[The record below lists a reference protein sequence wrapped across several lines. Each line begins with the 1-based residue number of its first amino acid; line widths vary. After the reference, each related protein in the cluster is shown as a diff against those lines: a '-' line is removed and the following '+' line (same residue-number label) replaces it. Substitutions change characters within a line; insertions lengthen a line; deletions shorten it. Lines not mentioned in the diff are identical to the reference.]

1 MGNSDWHNLEYDE
14 VLKKLDS
21 SPIGLDDK
29 DAAHR
34 LDTYG
39 PNELVETQRVSPLKM
54 FLRQFADLMV
64 IILIIAAVIS
74 ASIGIYHMV
83 EDGGGISDEIFDA
96 IVIMIIVILNAVFGF
111 IQEYRAEQAI
121 QALKAM
127 AAPTAKVYRDGE
139 AIQVPARE
147 LVPGDVVELATGD
160 CVPADARLIEAIN
173 LNADEAS
180 LTGESV
186 PVSKLTHSL
195 KGDVLLGDRR
205 NMVYSGTAIESGRG
219 KAAIVSTG
227 MNTELGKIAGMV
239 QELEEEPPLKAKI
252 NRMAK
257 QIGIIVLVAVGIV
270 FAVGALRGIDTVKM
284 FLTAVSLA
292 VAAIPEGLPAVVT
305 ISLALGVQ
313 RMVRR
318 HALIRRLPA
327 VETLGSA
334 TVICSDKTGTL
345 TKGEMNIRTIQTDDA
360 IFKVEGEGFTP
371 SGKFFKDEEEMDP
384 KTNETL
390 ALLLKAGILC
400 NDSNLVQKEGLWTID
415 GDTTE
420 GTLLV
425 AAKRAGLDFDEIF
438 KEERIG
444 EIGFSSDRKRMTTI
458 HQSNPSK
465 VAYSKGATESLLE
478 ISDRILEDGKVVPL
492 PQEKKDSINRATEA
506 MAMRGLRTLALA
518 YRPLPDDVEDMS
530 EEVIEK
536 DLIFLGHVGMIDSP
550 RSDAIAAIEECK
562 RAGIHVVMITGD
574 HKLTAVAVAK
584 EMGLIEEHAE
594 HALTGSELTKM
605 SDEELYHHVEHTPV
619 YARVSPADKLRII
632 DAWKRRGDIVAMT
645 GDGVNDAPA
654 LKKADIGVAMGITG
668 TDVSKASSDMI
679 LTDDN
684 FSSIVHSVEEGR
696 AIYDN
701 IRKFVLYLLSC
712 NTGEVATMFIA
723 TMLFADPRILPFLLP
738 VQILWMNLVTDGLP
752 ALALGV
758 DPAAPDVME
767 RRPKDPN
774 EPPITRDMIAI
785 MISVGIIMA
794 IGTLAVFQFASSD
807 YYGADI
813 DRARTMAFS
822 TLVMF
827 QMFFVF
833 SARSP
838 YIPLHKLG
846 FFGNKKLILA
856 VAVSILL
863 QLMIVYLAPL
873 QAAFSTAPLELIDW
887 VWIVVTASTVLIAME
902 IFKTVRYRRRS
913 TAV

>member
-1 MGNSDWHNLEYDE
+1 MGNSDWHNLESDV

-29 DAAHR
+29 DAAAR
-34 LDTYG
+34 LETYG
-39 PNELVETQRVSPLKM
+39 PNELVETQRISPLKM

-74 ASIGIYHMV
+74 ASIGLYHMLY
-83 EDGGGISDEIFDA
+83 EGTGMADEIFDA
-96 IVIMIIVILNAVFGF
+96 VVIMIIVILNAVFGF
-111 IQEYRAEQAI
+111 VQEYKAEQAI
-121 QALKAM
+121 HALKAM
-127 AAPTAKVYRDGE
+127 AAPTARAYRDGE

-147 LVPGDVVELATGD
+147 LVPGDVIALATGD
-160 CVPADARLIEAIN
+160 RVPADGRLIEAIN

-186 PVSKLTHSL
+186 PVGKLTHSL
-195 KGDVLLGDRR
+195 KGDIFLGDRR

-219 KAAIVSTG
+219 KAVISCTG
-227 MNTELGKIAGMV
+227 MQTELGKIAGMV
-239 QELEEEPPLKAKI
+239 QELEEEPPLRAKI

-257 QIGIIVLVAVGIV
+257 QIGMIVLVAVGIV
-270 FAVGALRGIDTVKM
+270 FAVGAFRGIDMVKM

-371 SGKFFKDEEEMDP
+371 EGEFLHDGERIDP
-384 KTNETL
+384 LENQTL

-400 NDSNLVQKEGLWTID
+400 NDSDLVQKEGAWSID

-425 AAKRAGLDFDEIF
+425 AAMRAGMNFDEICE
-438 KEERIG
+438 EERIG

-458 HQSNPSK
+458 HQANPSK
-465 VAYSKGATESLLE
+465 IAYAKGATESMLD
-478 ISDRILEDGKVVPL
+478 ISDRILESGQVVPL
-492 PQEKKDSINRATEA
+492 HQEKKDSINRATEA

-518 YRPLPDDVEDMS
+518 YRPLPDDLDDFS
-530 EEVIEK
+530 EEAVER
-536 DLIFLGHVGMIDSP
+536 DLIFLGHVGMIDAP
-550 RSDAIAAIEECK
+550 RSDAVRAIEECK
-562 RAGIHVVMITGD
+562 HAGIHVVMITGD
-574 HKLTAVAVAK
+574 HKLTATAVAK
-584 EMGLIEEHAE
+584 EMGLIEEHVD
-594 HALTGSELTKM
+594 HAVTGNELAKM
-605 SDEELYHHVEHTPV
+605 SDQELYDHVEHTPV

-632 DAWKRRGDIVAMT
+632 DAWKKKGHIVAMT

-668 TDVSKASSDMI
+668 TDVSKESSDMI

-684 FSSIVHSVEEGR
+684 FASIVHSVEEGR
-696 AIYDN
+696 SIYDN

-723 TMLFADPRILPFLLP
+723 TLLFADPRILPFLLP

-767 RRPKDPN
+767 RKPKDPN

-785 MISVGIIMA
+785 MVVVGLIMA
-794 IGTLAVFQFASSD
+794 IGTLSVFHFANSS
-807 YYGADI
+807 GVDI
-813 DRARTMAFS
+813 DRSRTMAFS

-856 VAVSILL
+856 VTVSILL
-863 QLMIVYLAPL
+863 QLMIIYFAPL
-873 QAAFSTAPLELIDW
+873 QTAFSTVPLELIDW
-887 VWIVVTASTVLIAME
+887 VWIVLTASTVLLIME
-902 IFKTVRYRRRS
+902 SFKTWRYRKRS
-913 TAV
+913 TPA

>member
-1 MGNSDWHNLEYDE
+1 MGNSGWHNLESDE

-29 DAAHR
+29 DAARR
-34 LDTYG
+34 LETYG
-39 PNELVETQRVSPLKM
+39 PNELVETQRISPLKM

-64 IILIIAAVIS
+64 IILIIAAIIS
-74 ASIGIYHMV
+74 ASIGFYHMFY
-83 EDGGGISDEIFDA
+83 EGKGITDEIFDT
-96 IVIMIIVILNAVFGF
+96 IVILIIVILNAVFGF
-111 IQEYRAEQAI
+111 VQEYKAEQAI

-127 AAPTAKVYRDGE
+127 AAPTARAYRDGE

-147 LVPGDVVELATGD
+147 LVPGDVIALATGD
-160 CVPADARLIEAIN
+160 RVPADGRLIEAVN
-173 LNADEAS
+173 LNVDEAS
-180 LTGESV
+180 LTGESASV
-186 PVSKLTHSL
+186 GKLTHSL
-195 KGDVLLGDRR
+195 KGDIFLGDRR

-219 KAAIVSTG
+219 KAVIACTG

-239 QELEEEPPLKAKI
+239 QELEEEPPLKARI

-257 QIGIIVLVAVGIV
+257 QIGIIVVVAVVIV
-270 FAVGALRGIDTVKM
+270 FAVGAFRGIDTVKM

-360 IFKVEGEGFTP
+360 IFKVDGDGFTP
-371 SGKFFKDEEEMDP
+371 EGKFYRGEEEIDP
-384 KTNETL
+384 LKNETL
-390 ALLLKAGILC
+390 KLLLKAGILC
-400 NDSNLVQKEGLWTID
+400 NDSDLVKKDNQWSID

-425 AAKRAGLDFDEIF
+425 AARRAKMDFDDCY

-458 HQSNPSK
+458 HQANPSK
-465 VAYSKGATESLLE
+465 IAYSKGATESLLE
-478 ISDRILEDGKVVPL
+478 ISDRILEDGQVVPL
-492 PQEKKDSINRATEA
+492 HQEKKDSINRATEA
-506 MAMRGLRTLALA
+506 MAMKGLRTLALA
-518 YRPLPDDVEDMS
+518 YRPLPDDLTDFS
-530 EEVIEK
+530 EEVVEK

-550 RSDAIAAIEECK
+550 RSDAIKAIEECK
-562 RAGIHVVMITGD
+562 KAGIHVVMITGD
-574 HKLTAVAVAK
+574 HKLTATAVAK
-584 EMGLIEEHAE
+584 EMGLIEEHID
-594 HALTGSELTKM
+594 HAVTGSELSKM
-605 SDEELYHHVEHTPV
+605 SDQELDDRVEHTPV

-632 DAWKRRGDIVAMT
+632 DAWKEKGHIVAMT

-668 TDVSKASSDMI
+668 TDVSKESADMI

-684 FSSIVHSVEEGR
+684 FSSIVHAVEEGR
-696 AIYDN
+696 SIYDN

-723 TMLFADPRILPFLLP
+723 TLIFVDPRILPFFLP

-758 DPAAPDVME
+758 DPADPNVME
-767 RRPKDPN
+767 RKPRDPN

-785 MISVGIIMA
+785 MIAVGLIMA
-794 IGTLAVFQFASSD
+794 FGTLLIFHLEFSAGV
-807 YYGADI
+807 GV

-822 TLVMF
+822 TLVLF

-846 FFGNKKLILA
+846 FLGNKKLILA

-863 QLMIVYLAPL
+863 QLMIIYVPPL
-873 QAAFSTAPLELIDW
+873 QTAFSTSPLELIDW
-887 VWIVVTASTVLIAME
+887 FWMILTASSVLIIME
-902 IFKTVRYRRRS
+902 SFKTWRYRRRS
-913 TAV
+913 APT

>member
-1 MGNSDWHNLEYDE
+1 MGNSGWYHLESDE

-29 DAAHR
+29 DAAAR
-34 LDTYG
+34 LETYG

-74 ASIGIYHMV
+74 ASIGFYHMFY
-83 EDGGGISDEIFDA
+83 EGKGMADEIFDA

-111 IQEYRAEQAI
+111 VQEYKAEQAI

-127 AAPTAKVYRDGE
+127 AAPTARAFRDGE

-147 LVPGDVVELATGD
+147 LVPGDVIALATGD
-160 CVPADARLIEAIN
+160 RIPADGRLIEAIN

-186 PVSKLTHSL
+186 PVGKLTHSL
-195 KGDVLLGDRR
+195 KGEIFLGDRR

-219 KAAIVSTG
+219 KAVIVCTG
-227 MNTELGKIAGMV
+227 MQTELGKIAGMV
-239 QELEEEPPLKAKI
+239 QELEEEPPLKARI

-270 FAVGALRGIDTVKM
+270 FAVGALRGIDVVKM

-345 TKGEMNIRTIQTDDA
+345 TKGEMNIRTIQTDDS
-360 IFKVEGEGFTP
+360 IFKVKGDGFTP
-371 SGKFFKDEEEMDP
+371 EGKFYEGEEEIDP
-384 KTNETL
+384 LKNETL
-390 ALLLKAGILC
+390 KLLLKVGILC
-400 NDSNLVQKEGLWTID
+400 NDSELVQKDELWSID

-425 AAKRAGLDFDEIF
+425 AARRAGMDFDDCCM
-438 KEERIG
+438 EERIG

-458 HQSNPSK
+458 HQANPSK
-465 VAYSKGATESLLE
+465 IAYSKGATESLLE

-492 PQEKKDSINRATEA
+492 HTEKKDSINRATEE
-506 MAMRGLRTLALA
+506 MAKRGLRTLALA
-518 YRPLPDDVEDMS
+518 YRPLPDDLVDFS
-530 EEVIEK
+530 EESVEE
-536 DLIFLGHVGMIDSP
+536 DLIFLGHVGMIDAP
-550 RSDAIAAIEECK
+550 RSDAVKAIEECK
-562 RAGIHVVMITGD
+562 GAGIHVVMITGD
-574 HKLTAVAVAK
+574 HKLTATAVAK
-584 EMGLIEEHAE
+584 EMGLIEEHVD
-594 HALTGSELTKM
+594 HAITGSELSKM
-605 SDEELYHHVEHTPV
+605 TDEDLYDNVEQTPV

-632 DAWKRRGDIVAMT
+632 DAWKKRGHIVAMT

-668 TDVSKASSDMI
+668 TDVSKESADMI

-684 FSSIVHSVEEGR
+684 FASIVHSVEEGR
-696 AIYDN
+696 SIYDN

-723 TMLFADPRILPFLLP
+723 TMLFVDPRVLPFLLP

-767 RRPKDPN
+767 RKPKDPN

-785 MISVGIIMA
+785 MIAVGLIMA
-794 IGTLAVFQFASSD
+794 IGTLLVFHFAFES
-807 YYGADI
+807 GVDI
-813 DRARTMAFS
+813 DRARTMAFT

-846 FFGNKKLILA
+846 FLGNKKLILA

-863 QLMIVYLAPL
+863 QLMIIYFAPL
-873 QAAFSTAPLELIDW
+873 QTAFSTSPLELTDW
-887 VWIVVTASTVLIAME
+887 VWIVLTASSVLIVME
-902 IFKTVRYRRRS
+902 SFKTWRYRRRS
-913 TAV
+913 APT

>member
-1 MGNSDWHNLEYDE
+1 MGNSDWFNLESDA

-29 DAAHR
+29 DAARR
-34 LDTYG
+34 LETYG

-64 IILIIAAVIS
+64 IILIIAAIIS
-74 ASIGIYHMV
+74 ASIGFYHMFY
-83 EDGGGISDEIFDA
+83 EGTGIADEIFDT
-96 IVIMIIVILNAVFGF
+96 IVILIIVILNAVFGF
-111 IQEYRAEQAI
+111 VQEYKAEQAI

-127 AAPTAKVYRDGE
+127 AAPTARAYRDGE

-147 LVPGDVVELATGD
+147 LVPGDVIALATGD
-160 CVPADARLIEAIN
+160 RIPADGRLIEAVN

-186 PVSKLTHSL
+186 PVGKLTHSL
-195 KGDVLLGDRR
+195 KGDIFLGDRR

-219 KAAIVSTG
+219 KAVIVSTG
-227 MNTELGKIAGMV
+227 MKTELGKIAGMV
-239 QELEEEPPLKAKI
+239 QELEEEPPLKARI

-257 QIGIIVLVAVGIV
+257 QIGLIVLVAVGIV
-270 FAVGALRGIDTVKM
+270 FAVGALRGIDMVKM

-360 IFKVEGEGFTP
+360 IFKVDGDGFTP
-371 SGKFFKDEEEMDP
+371 EGRFYHGKEEIDP
-384 KTNETL
+384 LKNETL
-390 ALLLKAGILC
+390 KLLLKAGILC
-400 NDSNLVQKEGLWTID
+400 NDSELVKKDDQWSID

-425 AAKRAGLDFDEIF
+425 AARRAGMDVDECCA
-438 KEERIG
+438 EERIG

-458 HQSNPSK
+458 HQGNPSK
-465 VAYSKGATESLLE
+465 VAYSKGATESMLE
-478 ISDRILEDGKVVPL
+478 ISNRILEGGQVVSL

-518 YRPLPDDVEDMS
+518 YRPLPDDLADFS
-530 EEVIEK
+530 EEVVEK
-536 DLIFLGHVGMIDSP
+536 DLIFLGHVGMIDAP
-550 RSDAIAAIEECK
+550 RSDAIQAIEECK
-562 RAGIHVVMITGD
+562 QAGIHVVMITGD
-574 HKLTAVAVAK
+574 HKLTATAVAK
-584 EMGLIEEHAE
+584 EMGLIEEHVD
-594 HALTGSELTKM
+594 HAVTGSELSKM
-605 SDEELYHHVEHTPV
+605 SDQELVDHIEHTPV

-632 DAWKRRGDIVAMT
+632 DAWKQKGHIVAMT

-668 TDVSKASSDMI
+668 TDVSKESADMI

-684 FSSIVHSVEEGR
+684 FASIVHSVEEGR
-696 AIYDN
+696 SIYDN

-723 TMLFADPRILPFLLP
+723 TMFFVDARILPFLLP

-767 RRPKDPN
+767 RKPKDPN

-785 MISVGIIMA
+785 MISVGLIMA
-794 IGTLAVFQFASSD
+794 IGTLLVFHFAFESGVS
-807 YYGADI
+807 I
-813 DRARTMAFS
+813 ERARTMAFS
-822 TLVMF
+822 TLVLF

-856 VAVSILL
+856 VAVSLLL
-863 QLMIVYLAPL
+863 QLMIIYVAPL
-873 QAAFSTAPLELIDW
+873 QVAFSTAPLELNDW
-887 VWIVVTASTVLIAME
+887 VWMILTASSVLIIME
-902 IFKTVRYRRRS
+902 SFKTWRYRRRS
-913 TAV
+913 ASA

>member
-1 MGNSDWHNLEYDE
+1 MGNSGWHNLESNE

-29 DAAHR
+29 DAAR
-34 LDTYG
+34 LLDVHG
-39 PNELVETQRVSPLKM
+39 PNELVETVRVSPLKM

-64 IILIIAAVIS
+64 VILIIAAIMS
-74 ASIGIYHMV
+74 AGIAYY
-83 EDGGGISDEIFDA
+83 EITYEGKGADELVDPV
-96 IVIMIIVILNAVFGF
+96 VIMIIVILNAVFGF
-111 IQEYRAEQAI
+111 VQEYKAEQAI

-127 AAPTAKVYRDGE
+127 AAPTARVYRDGE
-139 AIQVPARE
+139 AIQIPSRQ
-147 LVPGDVVELATGD
+147 LVPGDVILLSTGD
-160 CVPADARLIEAIN
+160 RVPADGRLIEAVN

-186 PVSKLTHSL
+186 PVSKLTHGL
-195 KGDVLLGDRR
+195 KGEVFLGDRR

-219 KAAIVSTG
+219 KAVIVSTG
-227 MNTELGKIAGMV
+227 MQTELGKIAGMV

-270 FAVGALRGIDTVKM
+270 FAVGVFRNPEHIVLM
-284 FLTAVSLA
+284 LMTAVSLA

-313 RMVRR
+313 RMVKR

-327 VETLGSA
+327 VEALGSA

-371 SGKFFKDEEEMDP
+371 EGNFYLDDEKIDP
-384 KTNETL
+384 LQNETL
-390 ALLLKAGILC
+390 SLLLRTGILC
-400 NDSNLVQKEGLWTID
+400 NDSNLVQKEGLWSID

-425 AAKRAGLDFDEIF
+425 AAMRARIDFEEIL

-458 HQSNPSK
+458 HQSNPAK

-478 ISDRILEDGKVVPL
+478 ISDRILEDGEVVPL
-492 PQEKKDSINRATEA
+492 PQGKKESINRATEA
-506 MAMRGLRTLALA
+506 MATRGLRTLALA
-518 YRPLPDDVEDMS
+518 YRPLPDDLDDFS
-530 EEVIEK
+530 EEVVEK
-536 DLIFLGHVGMIDSP
+536 DLIFLGHVGMIDAP
-550 RSDAIAAIEECK
+550 RSDATKAIEECK
-562 RAGIHVVMITGD
+562 QAGIHVVMITGD
-574 HKLTAVAVAK
+574 HKLTATAVAK
-584 EMGLIEEHAE
+584 EMGLIEEHIDHAVTGAE
-594 HALTGSELTKM
+594 MSKM
-605 SDEELYHHVEHTPV
+605 SDQELHDQVEHIPV

-632 DAWKRRGDIVAMT
+632 DAWKERGHIVAMT

-668 TDVSKASSDMI
+668 TDVSKESADMI

-684 FSSIVHSVEEGR
+684 FASIVHSVEEGR
-696 AIYDN
+696 SIYDN

-723 TMLFADPRILPFLLP
+723 TMLFVDPRILPFLLP

-767 RRPKDPN
+767 RKPKDPN

-785 MISVGIIMA
+785 MMAVGLIMA
-794 IGTLAVFQFASSD
+794 IGTLLVFHFASES
-807 YYGADI
+807 GVEV
-813 DRARTMAFS
+813 DRARTMAFT

-846 FFGNKKLILA
+846 FLGNKKLILA

-863 QLMIVYLAPL
+863 QLMIVYVGPL
-873 QAAFSTAPLELIDW
+873 QTAFSTAPLEAMDW
-887 VWIVVTASTVLIAME
+887 LWTVLTASSVLIIME
-902 IFKTVRYRRRS
+902 SFKTWRYHRR
-913 TAV
+913 TASA

>member
-1 MGNSDWHNLEYDE
+1 MGNSGWFNLESDE

-29 DAAHR
+29 DAARR
-34 LDTYG
+34 LETYG

-54 FLRQFADLMV
+54 FLRQFADRMV
-64 IILIIAAVIS
+64 IILIIAAMIS
-74 ASIGIYHMV
+74 ASIGFYHMFY
-83 EDGGGISDEIFDA
+83 EGKGMADEIFDA

-111 IQEYRAEQAI
+111 VQEYKAEQAI

-127 AAPTAKVYRDGE
+127 AAPTARAFRDGE

-147 LVPGDVVELATGD
+147 LVPGDVIALTTGD
-160 CVPADARLIEAIN
+160 RIPADGRLIEAVN

-186 PVSKLTHSL
+186 PVGKLTHSL
-195 KGDVLLGDRR
+195 KGDIFLGDRR

-219 KAAIVSTG
+219 KAVIVCTG
-227 MNTELGKIAGMV
+227 MQTELGKIAGMV
-239 QELEEEPPLKAKI
+239 QELEEEPPLRAKI
-252 NRMAK
+252 NRMAD

-270 FAVGALRGIDTVKM
+270 FAVGAFRGIDVVKM

-360 IFKVEGEGFTP
+360 IFKIDGDGFTP
-371 SGKFFKDEEEMDP
+371 EGKFYHGEEEIDP
-384 KTNETL
+384 LKNETL
-390 ALLLKAGILC
+390 KLLLKAGVLC
-400 NDSNLVQKEGLWTID
+400 NDSELVKKDNQWSID

-425 AAKRAGLDFDEIF
+425 AARRAEMDFDDCC

-458 HQSNPSK
+458 HQANPSK

-478 ISDRILEDGKVVPL
+478 ISDRILEDGQVVPL
-492 PQEKKDSINRATEA
+492 HKEKKDSINRATEA
-506 MAMRGLRTLALA
+506 MAMKGLRTLALA
-518 YRPLPDDVEDMS
+518 YRPLPDDLTDFS
-530 EEVIEK
+530 EEVVEK

-550 RSDAIAAIEECK
+550 RSDAIQAIGKCK
-562 RAGIHVVMITGD
+562 KAGIQVVMITGD
-574 HKLTAVAVAK
+574 HKLTATAVAK
-584 EMGLIEEHAE
+584 EMGLIEEHIE
-594 HALTGSELTKM
+594 HAVTGSELSKM
-605 SDEELYHHVEHTPV
+605 SDQELYDHVEQTPV

-632 DAWKRRGDIVAMT
+632 DAWKKKGHIVAMT

-668 TDVSKASSDMI
+668 TDVSKESADMI

-684 FSSIVHSVEEGR
+684 FASIVHSVEEGR
-696 AIYDN
+696 SIYDN

-723 TMLFADPRILPFLLP
+723 TLIFVDPRILPFLLP

-758 DPAAPDVME
+758 DPADPNVME
-767 RRPKDPN
+767 RKPKDPN
-774 EPPITRDMIAI
+774 ESPITRDMIAI
-785 MISVGIIMA
+785 MIAVGLIMA
-794 IGTLAVFQFASSD
+794 FGTLLIFHLEYSAGV
-807 YYGADI
+807 GV

-822 TLVMF
+822 TLVLF

-846 FFGNKKLILA
+846 FLGNKKLIIA

-863 QLMIVYLAPL
+863 QLMIIYIEPL
-873 QAAFSTAPLELIDW
+873 QVAFSTSPLELMDW
-887 VWIVVTASTVLIAME
+887 VWMILTASSVLIIME
-902 IFKTVRYRRRS
+902 SFKTWRYRRRS
-913 TAV
+913 TPA

>member
-1 MGNSDWHNLEYDE
+1 
-14 VLKKLDS
+14 LKKLDS

-29 DAAHR
+29 DAARR
-34 LDTYG
+34 LETYG
-39 PNELVETQRVSPLKM
+39 PNELVETLKVSPLKM

-64 IILIIAAVIS
+64 IILIIAAIIS
-74 ASIGIYHMV
+74 ASIGFYHMFY
-83 EDGGGISDEIFDA
+83 EGKGMADEIFDA
-96 IVIMIIVILNAVFGF
+96 IVIMIIVILNSVFGF
-111 IQEYRAEQAI
+111 VQEYKAEQAI

-127 AAPTAKVYRDGE
+127 AAPTARAYRDGE

-147 LVPGDVVELATGD
+147 LVPGDVIALATGD
-160 CVPADARLIEAIN
+160 RIPADGRLIEAVN

-186 PVSKLTHSL
+186 PVGKLTHSL
-195 KGDVLLGDRR
+195 KGDIFLGDRR

-219 KAAIVSTG
+219 KAVIVCTG
-227 MNTELGKIAGMV
+227 MQTELGKIAGMV

-257 QIGIIVLVAVGIV
+257 QIGMIVLVAVGIV
-270 FAVGALRGIDTVKM
+270 FAVGAFRGIDMVTM

-345 TKGEMNIRTIQTDDA
+345 TKGEMNIRKIQTDDA
-360 IFKVEGEGFTP
+360 VFKVDGDGFTP
-371 SGKFFKDEEEMDP
+371 EGSFYHDDKKIDP
-384 KTNETL
+384 LKNETL
-390 ALLLKAGILC
+390 TLLLRAGILC
-400 NDSNLVQKEGLWTID
+400 NDSELVKKDDQWSID

-425 AAKRAGLDFDEIF
+425 VARRAGMDFDECCA
-438 KEERIG
+438 EERIG

-458 HQSNPSK
+458 HQGNPSK

-478 ISDRILEDGKVVPL
+478 ISDRIVEEGQVIPL
-492 PQEKKDSINRATEA
+492 NQEKKDSINRATEA
-506 MAMRGLRTLALA
+506 MAMKGLRTLALA
-518 YRPLPDDVEDMS
+518 YRPLPDDLVDFS
-530 EEVIEK
+530 EEVVEK
-536 DLIFLGHVGMIDSP
+536 DLIFLGHVGMIDAP
-550 RSDAIAAIEECK
+550 RSDATQAIEECK
-562 RAGIHVVMITGD
+562 HAGIHVVMITGD
-574 HKLTAVAVAK
+574 HKLTATAVAK
-584 EMGLIEEHAE
+584 EMGLIEEHVD
-594 HALTGSELTKM
+594 HAVTGNELSGM
-605 SDEELYHHVEHTPV
+605 SDQDLHDQVEHIPV

-632 DAWKRRGDIVAMT
+632 DAWKQRGHIVAMT

-668 TDVSKASSDMI
+668 TDVSKESADMI

-684 FSSIVHSVEEGR
+684 FASIVHSVEEGR
-696 AIYDN
+696 SIYDN

-723 TMLFADPRILPFLLP
+723 TLLFVDARVLPFLLP

-767 RRPKDPN
+767 RKPKDPN
-774 EPPITRDMIAI
+774 EPPITRDMLAI
-785 MISVGIIMA
+785 MVAVGLIMA
-794 IGTLAVFQFASSD
+794 IGTLLVFHFAFES
-807 YYGADI
+807 GVNI
-813 DRARTMAFS
+813 DRARTMAFT

-846 FFGNKKLILA
+846 FLGNKKLILA
-856 VAVSILL
+856 VGVSILL
-863 QLMIVYLAPL
+863 QLMIIYFQPL
-873 QAAFSTAPLELIDW
+873 QAAFSTSPLELMDW
-887 VWIVVTASTVLIAME
+887 VWIVLTASSVLIIME
-902 IFKTVRYRRRS
+902 SFKTWRYRRRTS
-913 TAV
+913 SA

>member
-1 MGNSDWHNLEYDE
+1 MGNSDWHNLESDE

-21 SPIGLDDK
+21 CPIGLDDK

-34 LDTYG
+34 LETYG
-39 PNELVETQRVSPLKM
+39 PNELVETRRVSPLKM
-54 FLRQFADLMV
+54 FLQQFADRMV
-64 IILIIAAVIS
+64 VILIIAAVIS
-74 ASIGIYHMV
+74 AGVGLYHTFFKG
-83 EDGGGISDEIFDA
+83 ESGDEIFDA
-96 IVIMIIVILNAVFGF
+96 VVIMIIVMLNAVFGF
-111 IQEYRAEQAI
+111 VQEYKAEQAI
-121 QALKAM
+121 KALKAM
-127 AAPTAKVYRDGE
+127 AAPTAKAYRDGE

-147 LVPGDVVELATGD
+147 LVPGDVIELTTGD
-160 CVPADARLIEAIN
+160 LVPADGRLIEAVN

-186 PVSKLTHSL
+186 PVAKLTHSL
-195 KGDVLLGDRR
+195 KGEVFLGDRR

-219 KAAIVSTG
+219 KAVIVSTG

-239 QELEEEPPLKAKI
+239 QELEEEPPLRAKI
-252 NRMAK
+252 NRMAN
-257 QIGIIVLVAVGIV
+257 QIGIIVLVACGIV
-270 FAVGALRGIDTVKM
+270 FVVGAFRGIDVVKM

-360 IFKVEGEGFTP
+360 IFEVEGEGFTP
-371 SGKFFKDEEEMDP
+371 EGKFYRDGNEMDP
-384 KTNETL
+384 LSNETL

-400 NDSNLVQKEGLWTID
+400 NDSNLVQKEGLWAID

-425 AAKRAGLDFDEIF
+425 AAKRAGMDFDDLF

-458 HQSNPSK
+458 HQTNPAK

-478 ISDRILEDGKVVPL
+478 ISDKILESGRVVPL
-492 PQEKKDSINRATEA
+492 HQEKKDSINRATEA

-518 YRPLPDDVEDMS
+518 YRPLPAELEDFS
-530 EEVIEK
+530 EEVVEK
-536 DLIFLGHVGMIDSP
+536 DMIFLGHVGMIDAP
-550 RSDAIAAIEECK
+550 RSDAIRAIEECK
-562 RAGIHVVMITGD
+562 QAGIHVVMITGD
-574 HKLTAVAVAK
+574 HKLTATAVAK
-584 EMGLIEEHAE
+584 EMGLIEEHVDYAV
-594 HALTGSELTKM
+594 TGDELVRM
-605 SDEELYHHVEHTPV
+605 SDKDLYDQVEHIPV

-632 DAWKRRGDIVAMT
+632 DGWKKRGHIVAMT

-668 TDVSKASSDMI
+668 TDVSKESSDMI

-684 FSSIVHSVEEGR
+684 FASIVHSVEEGR

-723 TMLFADPRILPFLLP
+723 TMLFVDPKILPFLLP

-758 DPAAPDVME
+758 DPAAPDVMD
-767 RRPKDPN
+767 RKPKDPN
-774 EPPITRDMIAI
+774 EPPITKDMIAI
-785 MISVGIIMA
+785 MVAVGLIMA
-794 IGTLAVFQFASSD
+794 IGTLAIFHFAFSS
-807 YYGADI
+807 GVGV
-813 DRARTMAFS
+813 DRARTIAFT

-833 SARSP
+833 SARSAQ
-838 YIPLHKLG
+838 IPLHKLG
-846 FFGNKKLILA
+846 VLGNKKLIFA
-856 VAVSILL
+856 VAVSVLL
-863 QLMIVYLAPL
+863 QLMIIYFPPM
-873 QAAFSTAPLELIDW
+873 QAAFSTAPLLLIDW
-887 VWIVVTASTVLIAME
+887 VWIIITSSTVLIIME
-902 IFKTVRYRRRS
+902 AFKTWRYRKRDAS
-913 TAV
+913 A

>member
-1 MGNSDWHNLEYDE
+1 MGNSGWHNLESDE

-29 DAAHR
+29 DAARR
-34 LDTYG
+34 LETYG
-39 PNELVETQRVSPLKM
+39 PNELVETLKVSPLKM

-64 IILIIAAVIS
+64 IILIIAAMIS
-74 ASIGIYHMV
+74 ASIGIYHMI
-83 EDGGGISDEIFDA
+83 EDGGISDEIFDA

-111 IQEYRAEQAI
+111 VQEYKAEQAI

-127 AAPTAKVYRDGE
+127 AAPTARAFRDGE

-147 LVPGDVVELATGD
+147 LVPGDVIALATGD
-160 CVPADARLIEAIN
+160 RIPADGRLTEAIN

-186 PVSKLTHSL
+186 PVGKLTHSL
-195 KGDVLLGDRR
+195 NGDIFLGDRR

-219 KAAIVSTG
+219 KAVIVCTG
-227 MNTELGKIAGMV
+227 MQTELGKIAGMV
-239 QELEEEPPLKAKI
+239 QEMEEEPPLKAKI

-270 FAVGALRGIDTVKM
+270 FAVGALRGIDMVKM

-360 IFKVEGEGFTP
+360 IFKVKGDGFTP
-371 SGKFFKDEEEMDP
+371 EGEFYHGNEAIDP
-384 KTNETL
+384 LKNETL
-390 ALLLKAGILC
+390 KLLLRAGILC
-400 NDSNLVQKEGLWTID
+400 NDSELVQKEGQWSID

-425 AAKRAGLDFDEIF
+425 AARRAGLDFDECCA
-438 KEERIG
+438 EERIG

-458 HQSNPSK
+458 HEGNPSK

-478 ISDRILEDGKVVPL
+478 ISDRILEDGQVVPL
-492 PQEKKDSINRATEA
+492 HQEKKDSINRATEA
-506 MAMRGLRTLALA
+506 MAMKGLRTLALA
-518 YRPLPDDVEDMS
+518 YRPLPDNLADFS
-530 EEVIEK
+530 EEVVET
-536 DLIFLGHVGMIDSP
+536 DLIFLGHVGMIDAP
-550 RSDAIAAIEECK
+550 RSDAIQAIEECK

-574 HKLTAVAVAK
+574 HKLTATAVAK
-584 EMGLIEEHAE
+584 EMGLIEEHVD
-594 HALTGSELTKM
+594 HAVTGGELSKL
-605 SDEELYHHVEHTPV
+605 SDQELHEQVEHIPV

-632 DAWKRRGDIVAMT
+632 DAWKDKGHIVAMT

-668 TDVSKASSDMI
+668 TDVSKESADMI

-684 FSSIVHSVEEGR
+684 FASIVHSVEEGR
-696 AIYDN
+696 SIYDN

-723 TMLFADPRILPFLLP
+723 TMLFVDARVLPFLLP

-767 RRPKDPN
+767 RKPKDPN
-774 EPPITRDMIAI
+774 EPPITKDMIAI
-785 MISVGIIMA
+785 MMAVGLIMA
-794 IGTLAVFQFASSD
+794 IGTLLVFHFAFESGVS
-807 YYGADI
+807 I
-813 DRARTMAFS
+813 ERARTMAFS

-856 VAVSILL
+856 VAVSLML
-863 QLMIVYLAPL
+863 QLMIIYFQPL
-873 QAAFSTAPLELIDW
+873 QAAFSTAPLELMDW
-887 VWIVVTASTVLIAME
+887 VWIVMTASSVLIIME
-902 IFKTVRYRRRS
+902 SFKTWRYRRMKAS
-913 TAV
+913 A

>member
-34 LDTYG
+34 LDMYG
-39 PNELVETQRVSPLKM
+39 PNELVETERVSPLKM
-54 FLRQFADLMV
+54 FIRQFADLMV
-64 IILIIAAVIS
+64 IILIIAAIIS
-74 ASIGIYHMV
+74 ASIGVYHMV
-83 EDGGGISDEIFDA
+83 EDGVGISDEIFDA

-111 IQEYRAEQAI
+111 VQEYRAEQAI

-127 AAPTAKVYRDGE
+127 AAPTARAYRDGE
-139 AIQVPARE
+139 LIEVPARE
-147 LVPGDVVELATGD
+147 LVPGDVIVLATGD
-160 CVPADARLIEAIN
+160 RVPADSRLIEAIN

-186 PVSKLTHSL
+186 PVAKLIHSL
-195 KGDVLLGDRR
+195 KGDVFLGDRR
-205 NMVYSGTAIESGRG
+205 NMVYAGTAIESGRG
-219 KAAIVSTG
+219 TGVIVSTG
-227 MNTELGKIAGMV
+227 MKTELGKIAGMV

-270 FAVGALRGIDTVKM
+270 FAVGALRGIDVVKM

-360 IFKVEGEGFTP
+360 IFEVDGEGFTP
-371 SGKFFKDEEEMDP
+371 SGKFYKDKNEMDALS
-384 KTNETL
+384 NETL
-390 ALLLKAGILC
+390 ALLLKAGVLC

-478 ISDRILEDGKVVPL
+478 ISDRILENGKVMPL
-492 PQEKKDSINRATEA
+492 DQEKKDSINRATEA

-518 YRPLPDDVEDMS
+518 YRPLPDDTTDMS

-536 DLIFLGHVGMIDSP
+536 DMVFLGHVGMIDAP
-550 RSDAIAAIEECK
+550 RSDAIQAIDECK
-562 RAGIHVVMITGD
+562 GAGIRVVMITGD
-574 HKLTAVAVAK
+574 HKLTATAVAK
-584 EMGLIEEHAE
+584 EMGLIEEYVSHAV
-594 HALTGSELTKM
+594 TGDELSKM
-605 SDEELYHHVEHTPV
+605 SDEELSMHVEHIPV

-632 DAWKRRGDIVAMT
+632 DAWKKKGHIVAMT

-668 TDVSKASSDMI
+668 TDVSKESSDMI

-684 FSSIVHSVEEGR
+684 FASIVHSVEEGR

-712 NTGEVATMFIA
+712 NTGEVATMFVA
-723 TMLFADPRILPFLLP
+723 TMLFVDPKILPFLLP

-758 DPAAPDVME
+758 DPAAPDVMR

-774 EPPITRDMIAI
+774 EPPITKDMIAV
-785 MISVGIIMA
+785 MIAVGLIMA
-794 IGTLAVFQFASSD
+794 IGTLAIFQFATG
-807 YYGADI
+807 YGADV
-813 DRARTMAFS
+813 DRARTMAFT

-846 FFGNKKLILA
+846 FFGNKKLVLA
-856 VAVSILL
+856 VAVSVLL
-863 QLMIVYLAPL
+863 QLMIIYVTPF
-873 QAAFSTAPLELIDW
+873 QAAFSTVPLELMDW
-887 VWIVVTASTVLIAME
+887 VWIVATASTVLIAME
-902 IFKTVRYRRRS
+902 IFKTLRYRKMQP
-913 TAV
+913 AVES